1 MSHDPQSASS
11 SSHPHAAATASPA
24 KGKNERPVLRMAVVE
39 PNVLACMGL
48 ENTLRKIIPIAE
60 VCTFSSYEALVAAE
74 AESFAHFFVAARI
87 YFEHTHF
94 FRRRPFATIVLTN
107 GENLPPTPG
116 LLTLNVCQSEEA
128 LIKSLL
134 EFHALGHGAGPHR
147 PRMGASHAAP
157 TTSAHEMAHRGMPP
171 HDAAHK
177 APHGEHPH
185 GHLLREGVPHSSGEA
200 VHEAAEAKSPLTLRE
215 IEVATHLARGYT
227 NKEVAEQL
235 NISLSTVITHRK
247 NLMLKL
253 GAHSLSDI
261 IIYAVMNGHLDLGV

>member
-1 MSHDPQSASS
+1 
-11 SSHPHAAATASPA
+11 
-24 KGKNERPVLRMAVVE
+24 MAVVE

-48 ENTLRKIIPIAE
+48 ENTLRKIISIAE
-60 VCTFSSYEALVAAE
+60 VCTFSSYEALMEADAE
-74 AESFAHFFVAARI
+74 GFAHFFVAARI

-116 LLTLNVCQSEEA
+116 LLTLNVCQSEED

-134 EFHALGHGAGPHR
+134 EFHTVGHGAGPHR
-147 PRMGASHAAP
+147 PRTSTSLTPAAAA
-157 TTSAHEMAHRGMPP
+157 AHTAAHRGMPP
-171 HDAAHK
+171 HDVAHK
-177 APHGEHPH
+177 ASHGEHPH
-185 GHLLREGVPHSSGEA
+185 GHLLQEGATHAGRDA
-200 VHEAAEAKSPLTLRE
+200 AHEAAEAKSPLTLRE

-227 NKEVAEQL
+227 NKEVAEHL

-261 IIYAVMNGHLDLGV
+261 IIYAVMNGHLDLRV

>member
-1 MSHDPQSASS
+1 
-11 SSHPHAAATASPA
+11 
-24 KGKNERPVLRMAVVE
+24 
-39 PNVLACMGL
+39 
-48 ENTLRKIIPIAE
+48 
-60 VCTFSSYEALVAAE
+60 
-74 AESFAHFFVAARI
+74 
-87 YFEHTHF
+87 
-94 FRRRPFATIVLTN
+94 
-107 GENLPPTPG
+107 
-116 LLTLNVCQSEEA
+116 
-128 LIKSLL
+128 
-134 EFHALGHGAGPHR
+134 
-147 PRMGASHAAP
+147 
-157 TTSAHEMAHRGMPP
+157 MPP
-171 HDAAHK
+171 HDVAHK

-215 IEVATHLARGYT
+215 IEVATNLARGYT

>member
-1 MSHDPQSASS
+1 
-11 SSHPHAAATASPA
+11 
-24 KGKNERPVLRMAVVE
+24 MAVVE

-60 VCTFSSYEALVAAE
+60 VRTFASYEALMETNAE
-74 AESFAHFFVAARI
+74 DFAHFFVAARI

-116 LLTLNVCQSEEA
+116 LLTLNVCQSEEG

-134 EFHALGHGAGPHR
+134 EFHAFGHGTGPHR
-147 PRMGASHAAP
+147 PRTATP
-157 TTSAHEMAHRGMPP
+157 TEG
-171 HDAAHK
+171 
-177 APHGEHPH
+177 H
-185 GHLLREGVPHSSGEA
+185 GHAQFRRPTMSHPGETPPTQ
-200 VHEAAEAKSPLTLRE
+200 ETTELKSPLTLRE

-227 NKEVAEQL
+227 NKEVADQL

>member
-1 MSHDPQSASS
+1 MSHDPQSASPH
-11 SSHPHAAATASPA
+11 SHPHAAAQASPTG
-24 KGKNERPVLRMAVVE
+24 GKNERPVLRMAVVE

-48 ENTLRKIIPIAE
+48 ENTLRKIISIAE
-60 VCTFSSYEALVAAE
+60 VCTFSSYEALMEADAE
-74 AESFAHFFVAARI
+74 GFAHFFVAARI

-116 LLTLNVCQSEEA
+116 LLTLNVCQSEED

-134 EFHALGHGAGPHR
+134 EFHTLGHGAGPHR
-147 PRMGASHAAP
+147 PRTSISLTPAAAA
-157 TTSAHEMAHRGMPP
+157 AHTAAHRGMPP
-171 HDAAHK
+171 HDVAHK
-177 APHGEHPH
+177 ASHGEHPH
-185 GHLLREGVPHSSGEA
+185 GHLLQEGATHAGRDAS
-200 VHEAAEAKSPLTLRE
+200 HEAAEAKSPLTLRE

-227 NKEVAEQL
+227 NKEVAEHL

>member
-1 MSHDPQSASS
+1 MSHDPQSASPH
-11 SSHPHAAATASPA
+11 SHPHAAAQASPTG
-24 KGKNERPVLRMAVVE
+24 GKNERPVLRMAVVE

-60 VCTFSSYEALVAAE
+60 VCTFSSYEALREADAE
-74 AESFAHFFVAARI
+74 GFAHFFVAARI
-87 YFEHTHF
+87 YFEHTNF

-134 EFHALGHGAGPHR
+134 EFHTVGHGAGPHR
-147 PRMGASHAAP
+147 PRTGTLHSP
-157 TTSAHEMAHRGMPP
+157 LTTSGGEMAHRGMPP
-171 HDAAHK
+171 HAVVHK
-177 APHGEHPH
+177 TSHGEHPH
-185 GHLLREGVPHSSGEA
+185 GHLLREGVTHAGGDA
-200 VHEAAEAKSPLTLRE
+200 AHEAAEAKSPLTLRE

-227 NKEVAEQL
+227 NKEVAEHL

>member
-1 MSHDPQSASS
+1 M
-11 SSHPHAAATASPA
+11 
-24 KGKNERPVLRMAVVE
+24 
-39 PNVLACMGL
+39 
-48 ENTLRKIIPIAE
+48 
-60 VCTFSSYEALVAAE
+60 
-74 AESFAHFFVAARI
+74 AARI

-116 LLTLNVCQSEEA
+116 LLTLNVCQSEEG

-134 EFHALGHGAGPHR
+134 EFHAFGHGAGPHR
-147 PRMGASHAAP
+147 PRTATP
-157 TTSAHEMAHRGMPP
+157 TEG
-171 HDAAHK
+171 
-177 APHGEHPH
+177 H
-185 GHLLREGVPHSSGEA
+185 GHAQFRRPTMSHLGETPPTQ
-200 VHEAAEAKSPLTLRE
+200 ETTELKSPLTLRE

>member
-1 MSHDPQSASS
+1 
-11 SSHPHAAATASPA
+11 
-24 KGKNERPVLRMAVVE
+24 MAVVE

-60 VCTFSSYEALVAAE
+60 VCTFASYEALMETNAE
-74 AESFAHFFVAARI
+74 DFAHFFVAARI

-116 LLTLNVCQSEEA
+116 LLTLNVCQSEEC

-134 EFHALGHGAGPHR
+134 EFHAFGHGAGPHR
-147 PRMGASHAAP
+147 PRTATPAEGDTATAHSGRTLYEGAHGHAHLRRPTMSHP
-157 TTSAHEMAHRGMPP
+157 GEMPP
-171 HDAAHK
+171 TQ
-177 APHGEHPH
+177 
-185 GHLLREGVPHSSGEA
+185 EA
-200 VHEAAEAKSPLTLRE
+200 TELKSPLTLRE

-227 NKEVAEQL
+227 NKEVADQL